1 MTNDE
6 KTDGIEAILED
17 LIEWELSNMSLA
29 DLQTYFR
36 NEQRDFY
43 LNYPST
49 FEDMLVEKEEYLTEL
64 NKFQKDIPNA

>member
-6 KTDGIEAILED
+6 KTDGMEAILED
-17 LIEWELSNMSLA
+17 LIEWELSSMSLD
-29 DLQTYFR
+29 DLQSYFR

-64 NKFQKDIPNA
+64 NKFQKDRTNA

>member
-17 LIEWELSNMSLA
+17 LIEWELSHMSLA
-29 DLQTYFR
+29 DLQSYFR

>member
-6 KTDGIEAILED
+6 KIDGMEAILED

-43 LNYPST
+43 LNYPLALR
-49 FEDMLVEKEEYLTEL
+49 DMVERGERSI
-64 NKFQKDIPNA
+64 QPD

>member
-17 LIEWELSNMSLA
+17 LIEWELSSMSLD
-29 DLQTYFR
+29 DLQSYFR

-43 LNYPST
+43 LNYPSA

-64 NKFQKDIPNA
+64 NKFQKDINNA

>member
-6 KTDGIEAILED
+6 KTDGMEAILED

-43 LNYPST
+43 LNYPPA
-49 FEDMLVEKEEYLTEL
+49 FKDMVEGEEYLTRL
-64 NKFQKDIPNA
+64 NKFQNA